1 MEILK
6 VLGKNIRTFR
16 KGKELSQEQLAE
28 KASLHITH
36 ISRIERGLQNPS
48 IDVVER
54 IAAALDT
61 ESFILLAP
69 NEAALFKEV
78 ISSPENQHL
87 FNIFKELDN
96 QKRQFILNT
105 VSKINNYLFLSDIQ
119 YFDLKNKTTSKGDK
133 SKKEEAIKEIKHKA
147 RVNISLMLDR
157 FNISQLKIMEELL
170 LEFHKI
176 T

>member
-6 VLGKNIRTFR
+6 ILGKNIRTFR
-16 KGKELSQEQLAE
+16 KEKGISQEQLAE
-28 KASLHITH
+28 KAKLHTTH
-36 ISRIERGLQNPS
+36 VSRIERGLQNPS

-54 IAAALDT
+54 IASALET

-69 NEAALFKEV
+69 NEATLFKQV

-105 VSKINNYLFLSDIQ
+105 VSKINNYLSLSDIQ
-119 YFDLKNKTTSKGDK
+119 YFDLKNKSTSKVDK
-133 SKKEEAIKEIKHKA
+133 IKKEDTIKEIKQKA

-157 FNISQLKIMEELL
+157 FNISQLKIMEEVLL
-170 LEFHKI
+170 DFQKI
-176 T
+176 I